1 MELIWEKIFSFREKI
16 SFPINK
22 QLLFMHSLLS
32 IIHLPFI
39 GEVNLPGSILL
50 IFFICLLFVVAFE
63 FVNGFHDTANAVATV
78 IYTKALKPM
87 VAVPWSGF
95 FNFLGVFTGGVAV
108 AMGILKLVPLNELM
122 TLPVQVGA
130 CMVLS
135 VLVAS
140 IIWNLGTW
148 YLGIPC
154 SSSHTLIG
162 AMIGAGLAFTYYYG
176 GSGVNWDKAK
186 EIGLSLLLSPLFGF
200 GAAALLM
207 YFLKHVLKA
216 ESLFHIP
223 QGEDRPPFLIRILL
237 ITTCTLVSFFHGSN
251 DGQKGVGL
259 LMLILIAFLPATFA
273 LDRNIPKNKM
283 SEMILS
289 SRQVLQSAIT
299 ANPSDHKQI
308 DSSLDLLSKME
319 CAMSIQSGSNSQEI
333 FKTRK
338 LIQATSKQ
346 LKATASSASLHLS
359 AEDKKT
365 LNVASGSFGKITD
378 YAPVWVIAMISIS
391 LGIGTMIG
399 WKRIVLTI
407 GEKIGKEHLNY
418 AQGATAE
425 IVAAATIGLSTG
437 FGLPVSTTHVL
448 SSGIAGA
455 MVASKGTK
463 NLNGG
468 TLKAIAMAWVLTL
481 PVSIL
486 LAIILFVVFHL
497 FV

>member
-1 MELIWEKIFSFREKI
+1 MR
-16 SFPINK
+16 
-22 QLLFMHSLLS
+22 
-32 IIHLPFI
+32 IIVNEITLPFLGKI
-39 GEVNLPGSILL
+39 DLSGSILFV
-50 IFFICLLFVVAFE
+50 FFICLLCVVAFE

-122 TLPVQVGA
+122 ALPVKVGA
-130 CMVLS
+130 CMVLA

-162 AMIGAGLAFTYYYG
+162 AMIGASLAFTFYYG
-176 GSGVNWDKAK
+176 GGGVNWDKAK
-186 EIGLSLLLSPLFGF
+186 EIGLSLIMSPLFGF

-207 YFLKHVLKA
+207 YFLKNVIKA

-223 QGEDRPPFLIRILL
+223 AGEDRPPILIRLLL

-259 LMLILIAFLPATFA
+259 LMLILIAFLPAKFA
-273 LDRNIPKNKM
+273 LDHSVPNDK
-283 SEMILS
+283 ILLS
-289 SRQVLQSAIT
+289 LNNTEQVLQRATSTNTDNHDADSLQASIVKT
-299 ANPSDHKQI
+299 KEWIINRNENDDAQTFKFRKQI
-308 DSSLDLLSKME
+308 
-319 CAMSIQSGSNSQEI
+319 Q
-333 FKTRK
+333 TV
-338 LIQATSKQ
+338 SKQ
-346 LKATASSASLHLS
+346 IKNLSASTNIRIS
-359 AEDKKT
+359 DADRAT
-365 LNVASGSFGKITD
+365 LADASKHMTSITD
-378 YAPVWVIAMISIS
+378 YAPVWVIATISIS

-425 IVAAATIGLSTG
+425 MVAAATIGLSTG

-463 NLNGG
+463 NLNNN
-468 TLKAIAMAWVLTL
+468 TLKNIALAWVLTL
-481 PVSIL
+481 PVSII
-486 LAIILFVVFHL
+486 LALTLFALFHL

>member
-1 MELIWEKIFSFREKI
+1 MYVMLNEIT
-16 SFPINK
+16 
-22 QLLFMHSLLS
+22 
-32 IIHLPFI
+32 LPFI
-39 GEVNLPGSILL
+39 GAVNLSGGLL
-50 IFFICLLFVVAFE
+50 IIFFLCLLAVVAFE

-78 IYTKALKPM
+78 IYTKALKPQ
-87 VAVPWSGF
+87 VAVPWSGM

-122 TLPVQVGA
+122 ALPVKVGA
-130 CMVLS
+130 CMVLA
-135 VLVAS
+135 VLFAS

-162 AMIGAGLAFTYYYG
+162 AMIGATLAFTFYYG

-186 EIGLSLLLSPLFGF
+186 EIGLSLIMSPIFGF
-200 GAAALLM
+200 GAAVLLM
-207 YFLKHVLKA
+207 VFLKKVVKA

-223 QGEDRPPFLIRILL
+223 HGENDRPPILIRLLL

-259 LMLILIAFLPATFA
+259 LMLILIAFLPASFA
-273 LDRNIPKNKM
+273 LDRSISNDKLM
-283 SEMILS
+283 ASLS
-289 SRQVLQSAIT
+289 NTEQVLKRTVSSDPKQQDNITSLSALVAKTKEEIGT
-299 ANPSDHKQI
+299 GSQMEAAQIFKFRKQI
-308 DSSLDLLSKME
+308 QAVAKGIAGLASDKGLNMPAADQAVLNSSSKDL
-319 CAMSIQSGSNSQEI
+319 G
-333 FKTRK
+333 KT
-338 LIQATSKQ
+338 
-346 LKATASSASLHLS
+346 
-359 AEDKKT
+359 
-365 LNVASGSFGKITD
+365 TD
-378 YAPVWVIAMISIS
+378 YAPVWVIATISIS

-425 IVAAATIGLSTG
+425 ITAAATIGLSTW

-455 MVASKGTK
+455 MVASKGTS
-463 NLNGG
+463 NLNTN
-468 TLKAIAMAWVLTL
+468 TLRNIAMAWVLTL

-486 LAIILFVVFHL
+486 LALVLFVIFHL